1 MKIVGVDPGVRNLGF
16 AVFEDKE
23 FITSGVI
30 TTGERSYVELFLRFS
45 LLLYYHHPGMVVVE
59 GAFQRSRFANPHIE
73 AIALI
78 KTVTEAMNINT
89 HTYAPSSWKK
99 ILLSNGWAKKEEVR
113 EFIKSLGYEVKSQ
126 HEADA
131 ICLALTYLKE
141 EKENVCYGRR

>member
-16 AVFEDKE
+16 AVFNDEK

-30 TTGERSYVELFLRFS
+30 VTGERSYIELFLRFS

-89 HTYAPSSWKK
+89 YTYAPSSWKK

-113 EFIKSLGYEVKSQ
+113 EYLKSLGYEVKSQ

-141 EKENVCYGRR
+141 EKENVYQS